1 MEHNPI
7 LNSPYPE
14 PNLHY
19 ATVATGEEKG
29 SLDYTRIVEG
39 RRIFDYQEW
48 RFVEKANVIRNQR
61 RDKIE
66 NINL

>member
-7 LNSPYPE
+7 LNSPYLE

-29 SLDYTRIVEG
+29 SLDYTWIVEG
-39 RRIFDYQEW
+39 RRISGKSGTSLEIKF
-48 RFVEKANVIRNQR
+48 
-61 RDKIE
+61 KI
-66 NINL
+66 